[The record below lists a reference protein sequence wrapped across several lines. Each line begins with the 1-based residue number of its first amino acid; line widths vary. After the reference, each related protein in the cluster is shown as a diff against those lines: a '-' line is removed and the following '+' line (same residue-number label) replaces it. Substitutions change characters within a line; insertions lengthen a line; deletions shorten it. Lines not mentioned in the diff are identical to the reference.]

1 VIKYRDYRSIFPLT
15 LREARRLLAA
25 IKQSPDGC
33 WLWTGYLDGEG
44 YGRIFLRGAHW
55 QVHKLVYELMV
66 GSVPPDCVLHHRC
79 HHKHCCNPACL
90 EPATRGLHI
99 ELDGVRPKNRGPE
112 PPQAFCK
119 KGHQLTEDNVIL
131 RRDHG
136 NLTRFCKTCFEA
148 AARRRNERRRLRR
161 AAAAAQRSSTGG
173 APHV

>member
-1 VIKYRDYRSIFPLT
+1 MIKYRDYRSIFPLT